1 VRELRIENC
10 KLKIENCYRP
20 TSAQG
25 FSNFQF
31 AIFKFQ
37 WLNFRGQT
45 LEMSKSRS
53 PLVII
58 FITIFIDL
66 VGFGI
71 VIPVLPLYAERY
83 GASEATVG
91 VLLAIYSAMQFIFAP
106 ILGKLSDRIGRRPVL
121 LVSLIGTS
129 MGFLI
134 MGLAPRMPV
143 GFALL
148 GMAPTL
154 VWLFIARIID
164 GISGGNIST
173 AQAYIAD
180 VTPPEQRSRGMGLIG
195 AAFGLGFIFGPAI
208 GGLMSHISA
217 EAPFFFA
224 SAMAAANATAL
235 YFLLPESLSHEHR
248 SQAQGRVTVA
258 QIFAQAGDWHLKA
271 IMATYFFG
279 TVAFAMLTATY
290 ALFANHRFNFD
301 AIHTGYMFTYVGVLG
316 AVIQGGLLGRLV
328 KMFGEK
334 PLAIVGTAVFAASV
348 FALPSTATLTTL
360 LLASTGIAI
369 GNSLMTPTL
378 NGLASKSVSAAWQ
391 GRMLGVMAS
400 VASLARIIG
409 PVLGGWLL
417 SLDADPAGHYGRS
430 PYWTSAAIMLMAFA
444 LAMTIRAHS

>member
-1 VRELRIENC
+1 M
-10 KLKIENCYRP
+10 P
-20 TSAQG
+20 
-25 FSNFQF
+25 
-31 AIFKFQ
+31 
-37 WLNFRGQT
+37 
-45 LEMSKSRS
+45 KSRS

-91 VLLAIYSAMQFIFAP
+91 ILLAIYSAMQFVFAP
-106 ILGKLSDRIGRRPVL
+106 ILGKLSDRVGRRPVL
-121 LVSLIGTS
+121 LVSLLGTS
-129 MGFLI
+129 IGFLI
-134 MGLAPRMPV
+134 MGFAPKMPV

-148 GMAPTL
+148 GLAPTL

-180 VTPPEQRSRGMGLIG
+180 VTSPEERSKGMGLIG

-208 GGLMSHISA
+208 GGLMSHVSA
-217 EAPFFFA
+217 GAPFFFA

-248 SQAQGRVTVA
+248 TEARRRASISEIFEQG
-258 QIFAQAGDWHLKA
+258 GGWHLKA
-271 IMATYFFG
+271 IMAAYFFA
-279 TVAFAMLTATY
+279 TIAFAMLTATY

-316 AVIQGGLLGRLV
+316 AIIQGGLLGRLV
-328 KMFGEK
+328 KAFGEK
-334 PLAIVGTAVFAASV
+334 TLAVSGTAIFAASM
-348 FALPSTATLTTL
+348 FALPSAATLTTL
-360 LLASTGIAI
+360 IVASTGIAI
-369 GNSLMTPTL
+369 GNSLMTPSL
-378 NGLASKSVSAAWQ
+378 NGLASKSVGAAWQ
-391 GRMLGVMAS
+391 GRMLGVMVS

-417 SLDADPAGHYGRS
+417 SRDPDDSAHYGRS
-430 PYWTSAAIMLMAFA
+430 PYWISGAIMLVA
-444 LAMTIRAHS
+444 LGVAITIHSKAGAATTEAVAVEGEQERA

>member
-1 VRELRIENC
+1 MA
-10 KLKIENCYRP
+10 K
-20 TSAQG
+20 T
-25 FSNFQF
+25 
-31 AIFKFQ
+31 
-37 WLNFRGQT
+37 
-45 LEMSKSRS
+45 RS

-91 VLLAIYSAMQFIFAP
+91 ILLATYSAMQFVFAP
-106 ILGKLSDRIGRRPVL
+106 ILGKLSDRVGRRPVL

-129 MGFLI
+129 IGFLLMGF
-134 MGLAPRMPV
+134 APSMPV

-154 VWLFIARIID
+154 VWLFVARIID

-180 VTPPEQRSRGMGLIG
+180 VTPPEQRSKGMGLIG

-208 GGLMSHISA
+208 GGALSHISP

-224 SAMAAANATAL
+224 AAMAAANATAL
-235 YFLLPESLSHEHR
+235 YFLLPESLSAEHR
-248 SQAQGRVTVA
+248 SQARRGGILEVLEQSGSWQLGAV
-258 QIFAQAGDWHLKA
+258 I
-271 IMATYFFG
+271 ATYFFS
-279 TVAFAMLTATY
+279 TVAFAMMTATF
-290 ALFANHRFNFD
+290 ALFAAHRFKFNE
-301 AIHTGYMFTYVGVLG
+301 AKTGYLFAYVGVIG

-328 KMFGEK
+328 KMFGDK
-334 PLAIVGTAVFAASV
+334 SLAVTGTAIFAASV
-348 FALPSTATLTTL
+348 FCFPLSQTVAALTI
-360 LLASTGIAI
+360 ASTGFAI

-378 NGLASKSVSAAWQ
+378 NALASKSVSAAWQ
-391 GRMLGVMAS
+391 GRVLGVLAS

-417 SLDADPAGHYGRS
+417 SRDSDASAQYGRT
-430 PYWTSAAIMLMAFA
+430 PYWTSAAIMLVA
-444 LAMTIRAHS
+444 LGLALTVKSKADASTEEVVGMQG

>member
-1 VRELRIENC
+1 M
-10 KLKIENCYRP
+10 P
-20 TSAQG
+20 
-25 FSNFQF
+25 
-31 AIFKFQ
+31 
-37 WLNFRGQT
+37 
-45 LEMSKSRS
+45 KSRS

-91 VLLAIYSAMQFIFAP
+91 ILLAVYSAMQFLFAP
-106 ILGKLSDRIGRRPVL
+106 ILGRLSDRVGRRPVL
-121 LVSLIGTS
+121 LVSLLGTS
-129 MGFLI
+129 AGFLL

-143 GFALL
+143 GFFIF

-180 VTPPEQRSRGMGLIG
+180 VTSPEERSKGMGLIG

-208 GGLMSHISA
+208 GGLMSHVSPA
-217 EAPFFFA
+217 APFFFA

-235 YFLLPESLSHEHR
+235 YFLLPESLSREHR
-248 SQAQGRVTVA
+248 KQARRRASVSE
-258 QIFAQAGDWHLKA
+258 IFERGGGWHLKA
-271 IMATYFFG
+271 IMAAYFFATIG
-279 TVAFAMLTATY
+279 FAMLTATY

-316 AVIQGGLLGRLV
+316 AIIQGGLLGRLV
-328 KMFGEK
+328 KLFGEK
-334 PLAIVGTAVFAASV
+334 ILAVSGTAIFAASM

-360 LLASTGIAI
+360 IFASTGIAV

-417 SLDADPAGHYGRS
+417 SRDANDSSHYGRS
-430 PYWTSAAIMLMAFA
+430 PYWTSGVIMLVA
-444 LAMTIRAHS
+444 LGVALTIHSKAAAARAETLSVEQEPG

>member
-1 VRELRIENC
+1 MA
-10 KLKIENCYRP
+10 K
-20 TSAQG
+20 T
-25 FSNFQF
+25 
-31 AIFKFQ
+31 
-37 WLNFRGQT
+37 
-45 LEMSKSRS
+45 RS

-91 VLLAIYSAMQFIFAP
+91 ILLATYSAMQFVFAP
-106 ILGKLSDRIGRRPVL
+106 ILGKLSDRVGRRPVL

-129 MGFLI
+129 IGFLLMGF
-134 MGLAPRMPV
+134 APSMPV

-154 VWLFIARIID
+154 VWLFVARIID

-180 VTPPEQRSRGMGLIG
+180 VTPPEQRSKGMGLIG

-208 GGLMSHISA
+208 GGALSHISP

-224 SAMAAANATAL
+224 AAMAAANATAL
-235 YFLLPESLSHEHR
+235 YFLLPESLSAEHR
-248 SQAQGRVTVA
+248 SQARRGGILEVLEQSGSWQLGAV
-258 QIFAQAGDWHLKA
+258 I
-271 IMATYFFG
+271 ATYFFS
-279 TVAFAMLTATY
+279 TVAFAMMTATF
-290 ALFANHRFNFD
+290 ALFAAHRFRFNESK
-301 AIHTGYMFTYVGVLG
+301 TGYLFAYVGVIG

-328 KMFGEK
+328 KMFGDK
-334 PLAIVGTAVFAASV
+334 PLAVAGTAIFAASV
-348 FALPSTATLTTL
+348 FCFPLSQTVAALTI
-360 LLASTGIAI
+360 ASTGFAI

-378 NGLASKSVSAAWQ
+378 NALASKSVSAAWQ
-391 GRMLGVMAS
+391 GRVLGVLAS

-417 SLDADPAGHYGRS
+417 SRDSDASAHYGRT
-430 PYWTSAAIMLMAFA
+430 PYWTSAAIMLVA
-444 LAMTIRAHS
+444 LGLAISVRVSGASTEADPIESETERV